1 MKIEEALQEGQSL
14 ENTPLRNVYYA
25 LDEQGNYRQVLS
37 AGCMAKHDALSL
49 TWECISK
56 EAETIRQEVLAGK
69 KSPLAYHIKMR
80 LLDIPMLA
88 AYTGLPKK
96 TIKKH
101 LEAKAFSQI
110 DASILKKYADA
121 MHITEEELKSV

>member
-1 MKIEEALQEGQSL
+1 MKIEETLQEEQSPGS
-14 ENTPLRNVYYA
+14 TQPRNIYYA

-37 AGCMAKHDALSL
+37 TGCKAKQDALSL
-49 TWECISK
+49 IWECISK
-56 EAETIRQEVLAGK
+56 EAETTRQEVLAGK

-101 LEAKAFSQI
+101 MDAKAFLQL
-110 DASILKKYADA
+110 DAATIKQYADA
-121 MHITEEELKSV
+121 MHITEEELKNV